1 MESKLKLLLNWLSEQ
16 NESTV
21 EYLYW
26 FLVDEDDY
34 YIPSIIGKSRWE
46 NIKYSVI
53 EEYKYRLEKAES
65 ELDKL
70 IEEYKNKKEPSELD
84 KLIKEFKDGKR

>member
-1 MESKLKLLLNWLSEQ
+1 MNKNKLALLLGWLSEQ
-16 NESTV
+16 NESTI

-46 NIKYSVI
+46 DIKSAVL
-53 EEYKYRLEKAES
+53 EEQKYRLRIAES

-70 IEEYKNKKEPSELD
+70 IKEY
-84 KLIKEFKDGKR
+84 KDGKK

>member
-1 MESKLKLLLNWLSEQ
+1 MNKNKLALLLGWLSEQ
-16 NESTV
+16 NESTI

-34 YIPSIIGKSRWE
+34 YIPTIIGKSRWD
-46 NIKYSVI
+46 NIKSSVL
-53 EEYKYRLEKAES
+53 EEHRLRVSRAES

-70 IEEYKNKKEPSELD
+70 IKEY
-84 KLIKEFKDGKR
+84 KDGKK

>member
-1 MESKLKLLLNWLSEQ
+1 MNKNKLALLLGWLSEQ
-16 NESTV
+16 NESTI

-34 YIPSIIGKSRWE
+34 YIPSIIGKSRWN
-46 NIKYSVI
+46 NIKLSVL
-53 EEYKYRLEKAES
+53 EEQTYRLKTAES

-70 IEEYKNKKEPSELD
+70 IKEY
-84 KLIKEFKDGKR
+84 KDGKK

>member
-1 MESKLKLLLNWLSEQ
+1 MNKNKLALLLGWLSEQ
-16 NESTV
+16 NESTI

-46 NIKYSVI
+46 DIKSSVL
-53 EEYKYRLEKAES
+53 EEQKYRLKIAES

-70 IEEYKNKKEPSELD
+70 IKEY
-84 KLIKEFKDGKR
+84 KDGKK

>member
-1 MESKLKLLLNWLSEQ
+1 MNKNKLALLLGWLSEQ
-16 NESTV
+16 NESTI

-34 YIPSIIGKSRWE
+34 YIPSIIGKSRWD
-46 NIKYSVI
+46 NIKLSVL
-53 EEYKYRLEKAES
+53 EEHRYRVSRAES

-70 IEEYKNKKEPSELD
+70 IKEY
-84 KLIKEFKDGKR
+84 KDGKK

>member
-1 MESKLKLLLNWLSEQ
+1 MNKNKLALLLGWLSEQ
-16 NESTV
+16 NESTI

-46 NIKYSVI
+46 DIKSSVL
-53 EEYKYRLEKAES
+53 EEQKYRLRIAE
-65 ELDKL
+65 
-70 IEEYKNKKEPSELD
+70 SELD
-84 KLIKEFKDGKR
+84 KLIKEFKDGKK

>member
-1 MESKLKLLLNWLSEQ
+1 MNKNKLALLLGWLSEQ
-16 NESTV
+16 NESTI

-34 YIPSIIGKSRWE
+34 YIPGIIGKSRWD
-46 NIKYSVI
+46 NIKSSVL
-53 EEYKYRLEKAES
+53 EEHRIRVNRAES

-70 IEEYKNKKEPSELD
+70 IKEY
-84 KLIKEFKDGKR
+84 KDGKK